1 MIYCAAAD
9 RQPEHGQREEIAIAT
24 IPLQQR
30 GCANPELLA
39 DTDWLAD
46 PRVRIVDARAPQQY
60 ESSHIP
66 GAVNLD
72 GFGSDIPRAA
82 NADMADPQEFER
94 IAGRVGIDN
103 DMTVVVYDAPS
114 QRMGMVAWTFLYY
127 GHRDVRIL
135 DGGFDKWSAEGRP
148 VSTDM
153 PDYPR
158 TTYVAKSVAEV
169 YCSLADAKAGQGR
182 SDFVFWDTR
191 TPAEYEGTV
200 SGFGGLPRMGRI
212 PGAVHLEWTELLDP
226 ETKTLK
232 PASELR
238 QLLES
243 RGITPDKEVASYC
256 QGGARG
262 ALAAVVLR
270 ILGYDRA
277 RAYPGSF
284 AQWSGQPDTPVER

>member
-1 MIYCAAAD
+1 MT
-9 RQPEHGQREEIAIAT
+9 T
-24 IPLQQR
+24 IPLEQR
-30 GCANPELLA
+30 GYAHPELLA
-39 DTDWLAD
+39 DTGWLAAHLAD

-60 ESSHIP
+60 DAAHIP

-82 NADMADPQEFER
+82 NADMADPREFER
-94 IAGRVGIDN
+94 IASRLGIDN

-114 QRMGMVAWTFLYY
+114 QRMGMVAWTFIYY

-135 DGGFDKWSAEGRP
+135 DGGFDRWSAEGRP
-148 VSTDM
+148 VSTDVQ
-153 PDYPR
+153 DYPSAG
-158 TTYVAKSVAEV
+158 YVAKPVADV
-169 YCSLADAKAGQGR
+169 YCSLADAKAGQDR
-182 SDFVFWDTR
+182 PDFVFWDTR
-191 TPAEYEGTV
+191 TPEEFEGTT
-200 SGFGGLPRMGRI
+200 SGFERLPRMGRI

-226 ETKTLK
+226 EEKTLK

-262 ALAAVVLR
+262 ALAAVVLK

-284 AQWSGQPDTPVER
+284 AQWSREPDTRVE